1 MADHRRAGLCLNCNE
16 QFTRGHKCK
25 QLFKITVMNDYS
37 LDDLGDV
44 APNLMMLI
52 NSSKS
57 TIPGSRTMLLIRILI
72 DIGATHNN
80 IGATF
85 AKLAGIKD
93 HRINTTI
100 QMGNGSYV
108 TCHKAC
114 FNTCIFINNE
124 IFYIDAFLV
133 DLNSDNNI
141 ILETQWPATLG
152 PVLWD
157 FNTLQMSFTLNG
169 AG

>member
-1 MADHRRAGLCLNCNE
+1 
-16 QFTRGHKCK
+16 
-25 QLFKITVMNDYS
+25 
-37 LDDLGDV
+37 
-44 APNLMMLI
+44 
-52 NSSKS
+52 
-57 TIPGSRTMLLIRILI
+57 MLLIRILI

-108 TCHKAC
+108 TCHKAS

-169 AG
+169 IG